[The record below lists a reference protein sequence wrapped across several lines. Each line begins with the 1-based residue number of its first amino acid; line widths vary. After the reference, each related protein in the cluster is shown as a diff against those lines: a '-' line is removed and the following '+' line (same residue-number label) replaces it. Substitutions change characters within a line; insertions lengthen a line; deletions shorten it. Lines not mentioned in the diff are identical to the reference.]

1 MQRILI
7 VTALDIILLFLA
19 AFIVFAAVRYF
30 TKKED
35 RPDKI
40 LFFAMAFL
48 VIVIA
53 IIASIGILTC

>member
-19 AFIVFAAVRYF
+19 TFIVFTAVRYF
-30 TKKED
+30 TEEED

>member
-7 VTALDIILLFLA
+7 VIIVNILLLFLA
-19 AFIVFAAVRYF
+19 AFIIFAAFRYL
-30 TKKED
+30 TKED
-35 RPDKI
+35 RLEKI

-48 VIVIA
+48 TIAMA

>member
-7 VTALDIILLFLA
+7 VTAIDLLLLFLA
-19 AFIVFAAVRYF
+19 AFIIFAAVRYL
-30 TKKED
+30 TEED
-35 RPDKI
+35 RPEKI

-48 VIVIA
+48 AIAIA